1 MTTIG
6 LPTVESPRGEDYF
19 LFEGGGWELYDR
31 LDDWAGERSGVKIVY
46 LDGDVE
52 VMGKSRPH
60 DWFAR
65 RLNHLVWALARATG
79 VACDDAG
86 ETTIRRKPVDAG
98 SQADEAFYFGANAV
112 RMAGPKEDDP
122 EVDPPPDLVIEIQVS
137 NPVKRALS
145 AWARI
150 GVPEVWHLATR
161 RGELELRV
169 LRRTEDGLGYAPVSE
184 SGLLPVSGAE
194 ILEILRPS
202 LTEATQEWQDR
213 LAERVAI
220 VVARHA
226 GGA

>member
-1 MTTIG
+1 MTTID

-31 LDDWAGERSGVKIVY
+31 LDAWAGERSGVKIVY

-60 DWFAR
+60 DFFAR
-65 RLNHLVWALARATG
+65 RLYDIVWALALTAE

-86 ETTIRRKPVDAG
+86 ETTIRRRPVDAG
-98 SQADEAFYFGANAV
+98 SQADESFYFGANAE

-122 EVDPPPDLVIEIQVS
+122 EVDPPLDLVIEVQVS
-137 NPVKRALS
+137 NPVNRALG

-150 GVPEVWHLATR
+150 GVPEVWHLDTH
-161 RGELELRV
+161 RGKLELRI
-169 LRRTEDGLGYAPVSE
+169 LRRTEDGRGYAPVPE
-184 SGLLPVSGAE
+184 SGFLPVSGAE
-194 ILEILRPS
+194 ILELLRPS
-202 LTEATQEWQDR
+202 LSERGQVWKSH
-213 LAERVAI
+213 LAGRVAA
-220 VVARHA
+220 VVALRA